1 MTGALNTT
9 LEIVASVPSN
19 TEAIIAIVQV
29 SSARERLSE
38 EAARA
43 AFIRRRDDAGQAKSE

>member
-1 MTGALNTT
+1 MTAALNTT

-29 SSARERLSE
+29 SSARERDQTN
-38 EAARA
+38 AALPN
-43 AFIRRRDDAGQAKSE
+43 

>member
-29 SSARERLSE
+29 SSARERDE
-38 EAARA
+38 TNAALP
-43 AFIRRRDDAGQAKSE
+43 S